1 MNIKVKRLVLDV
13 LKPREPQIYILASRL
28 AEGKG
33 VKDVS
38 ISVAEID
45 QQTETIK
52 LSIEG
57 ESINVDD
64 IEQRIAELGASVRS
78 VDEVRVSR

>member
-1 MNIKVKRLVLDV
+1 LNIKVKRLVLDV

-28 AEGKG
+28 AEVKG

-57 ESINVDD
+57 ESINVED
-64 IEQRIAELGASVRS
+64 IEQRIEELGASVRS